1 MERPPPARA
10 APGMPG
16 DHIPVAQRQHA
27 QRQGS
32 AGVHWKTIQKNQ
44 VVQFG
49 ARAPVTSRRAIA
61 RAVEAGPKTAAQ
73 LIVRRYRPG
82 RTLTDR

>member
-1 MERPPPARA
+1 MLTLQRPLLARA

-16 DHIPVAQRQHA
+16 NHTPVAQKQHA

-44 VVQFG
+44 LVHYY
-49 ARAPVTSRRAIA
+49 SSI
-61 RAVEAGPKTAAQ
+61 
-73 LIVRRYRPG
+73 LYYY
-82 RTLTDR
+82 